1 MLVVVVYLYAA
12 SVAQW
17 AMEVVIAFTNIHS
30 LLMVHDLSIP
40 DRARLAGEN
49 MLTFSI
55 CQQVLFMFNVRDNS
69 QPHVPT
75 TDIRLR

>member
-40 DRARLAGEN
+40 DRAQLAGEN

-69 QPHVPT
+69 QPHVST
-75 TDIRLR
+75 TDIRVR